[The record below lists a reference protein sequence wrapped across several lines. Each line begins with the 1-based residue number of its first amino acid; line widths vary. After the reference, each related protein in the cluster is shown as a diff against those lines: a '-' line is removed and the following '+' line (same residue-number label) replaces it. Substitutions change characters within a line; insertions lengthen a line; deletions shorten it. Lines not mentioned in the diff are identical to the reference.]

1 LAASPFFCAWTRAF
15 VSFRFIGKAVY
26 QRFSCDD
33 ADQMRRVVRKMGFAE
48 NTSRRFADQLR
59 AQPWFRPGL
68 RIGVG
73 VSGGADSVAL
83 LTLLT
88 KLRAELGV
96 VGSAVHFNHRLRGK
110 ASDTD
115 EKFVTALAE
124 KLGVALHVG
133 RADVAGNAARE
144 KTNLEDA
151 GRRARYGFFEQ
162 LAEQGVVDV
171 VATAH
176 TMDDQA
182 ETVLAHI
189 LRGTGI
195 AGLAGIH
202 PVAEHVVRPLLTFRR
217 EELRKFLRAQKQSWR
232 EDASNRDTTR
242 VRARMRKKL
251 LPLLAKEFNPA
262 AIEHV
267 AGLAARAREQA
278 ALVEQLSR
286 KLFEQLVTLDRKAAR
301 VGTAELL
308 NPLKFADAEGCEVL
322 RGKLILDIVERVKQ
336 RRGQISSQHIAAIV
350 QLAKQGQPRKRL
362 QLPGGVDVLRE
373 KDALIFAWRREKTV
387 D

>member
-1 LAASPFFCAWTRAF
+1 VRSTLTQNFLARLQHE
-15 VSFRFIGKAVY
+15 RL
-26 QRFSCDD
+26 
-33 ADQMRRVVRKMGFAE
+33 
-48 NTSRRFADQLR
+48 LR
-59 AQPWFRPGL
+59 AGMRA
-68 RIGVG
+68 GVA

-88 KLRAELGV
+88 KMRAELGV
-96 VGSAVHFNHRLRGK
+96 VVSVVHFNHKLRGE
-110 ASDTD
+110 ASDAD

-124 KLGVALHVG
+124 KLGVASHVG
-133 RADVAGNAARE
+133 RADVAGKAARE
-144 KTNLEDA
+144 KANLEDA
-151 GRRARYGFFEQ
+151 GRRARYGFFER
-162 LAEQGVVDV
+162 LVEQGVVDV
-171 VATAH
+171 IATAH

-217 EELRKFLRAQKQSWR
+217 EELRKFLRARKQSWR
-232 EDASNRDTTR
+232 EDATNRDTTR

-262 AIEHV
+262 VIEHV

-286 KLFEQLVTLDRKAAR
+286 KLFEQLVTLDGKAAR
-301 VGTAELL
+301 IGTAELL
-308 NPLKFADAEGCEVL
+308 NPLKFAEAEGCEVL

-350 QLAKQGQPRKRL
+350 RLAKQGQPGKRL

-373 KDALIFAWRREKTV
+373 KDALIFAWRREAGDSRQKPG
-387 D
+387 

>member
-1 LAASPFFCAWTRAF
+1 MRSTLAQNFLARLQHE
-15 VSFRFIGKAVY
+15 RL
-26 QRFSCDD
+26 
-33 ADQMRRVVRKMGFAE
+33 
-48 NTSRRFADQLR
+48 LR
-59 AQPWFRPGL
+59 AGMRA
-68 RIGVG
+68 GVA

-83 LTLLT
+83 LALLT
-88 KLRAELGV
+88 KMRAELGV
-96 VGSAVHFNHRLRGK
+96 VVSVVHFNHKLRGE
-110 ASDTD
+110 ASDAD

-133 RADVAGNAARE
+133 RADVAGKAARE
-144 KTNLEDA
+144 KANLEDA
-151 GRRARYGFFEQ
+151 GRRARYGFFER

-217 EELRKFLRAQKQSWR
+217 EQLRKFLRAQKQSWR
-232 EDASNRDTTR
+232 EDATNRDTSR

-262 AIEHV
+262 VIEHV
-267 AGLAARAREQA
+267 AGLAARARKQA

-286 KLFEQLVTLDRKAAR
+286 KLFEQLVTLDGKVAR
-301 VGTAELL
+301 IGTAELL

-362 QLPGGVDVLRE
+362 QLPGGVEVLRE
-373 KDALIFAWRREKTV
+373 KDALLFGSRRGKAA